1 MPNAGAFSITPEM
14 LHKASV
20 DTDRVRNDTQGHI
33 NTLRNQLEQLRG
45 TWEGAAATAFHSLVE
60 RFNNASNKVLQD
72 LQTIS
77 ESLDNSAKQYGHQE
91 EESKSTF
98 TKAEGNFSF

>member
-1 MPNAGAFSITPEM
+1 MPNGAFEITPEQ

-20 DTDRVRNDTQGHI
+20 DTDRVRNDTMGHI
-33 NTLRNQLEQLRG
+33 NNLRSQLGGL
-45 TWEGAAATAFHSLVE
+45 EGAWKGGAATAFHSLIE

-77 ESLDNSAKQYGHQE
+77 ESLDSAAKQYGHQE

>member
-1 MPNAGAFSITPEM
+1 MPNGAFEITPEQ

-20 DTDRVRNDTQGHI
+20 DTDRVRNDTMGHI
-33 NTLRNQLEQLRG
+33 NTLRGQLGQLDG
-45 TWEGAAATAFHSLVE
+45 AWTGAAATAFHSLIE

-77 ESLDNSAKQYGHQE
+77 ESLDSAAKQYGHQE

-98 TKAEGNFSF
+98 TKAEGQFNF

>member
-1 MPNAGAFSITPEM
+1 MPNGAFSITPEM

-20 DTDRVRNDTQGHI
+20 DTDRVRNDTLGHI
-33 NTLRNQLEQLRG
+33 NSLKSQLGGLEGAWQ
-45 TWEGAAATAFHSLVE
+45 GAAATAFHSLIQ
-60 RFNNASNKVLQD
+60 RFNDASNKVLQD

-77 ESLDNSAKQYGHQE
+77 ESLASSAKQYGHQE

-98 TKAEGNFSF
+98 TKAEGQFNF

>member
-1 MPNAGAFSITPEM
+1 MPNGAFSITPEM

-20 DTDRVRNDTQGHI
+20 DTDRVRNDTQAHI
-33 NTLRNQLEQLRG
+33 NGLRNQLGGLEGLWQ
-45 TWEGAAATAFHSLVE
+45 GAAATAFHSLIQ
-60 RFNNASNKVLQD
+60 RFNDAANKVLAD

-77 ESLDNSAKQYGHQE
+77 ESLETSAKQYGHQE

-98 TKAEGNFSF
+98 TKAEGQFGF

>member
-1 MPNAGAFSITPEM
+1 MPNGTFEITPEM

-20 DTDRVRNDTQGHI
+20 DTDRVRNDTQGYI
-33 NTLRNQLEQLRG
+33 NTLRNQLGSLEG
-45 TWEGAAATAFHSLVE
+45 AWAGAAATAFHSLIG
-60 RFNNASNKVLQD
+60 RFNEASNKVLQD

-77 ESLDNSAKQYGHQE
+77 ESLATSAKEYGHRE
-91 EESKSTF
+91 EESQSTF

>member
-1 MPNAGAFSITPEM
+1 MPTGAFEITPEQ

-20 DTDRVRNDTQGHI
+20 DTDRVRNDTLGHI
-33 NTLRNQLEQLRG
+33 NSLRGQLGQLE
-45 TWEGAAATAFHSLVE
+45 GAWAGEASVAFHSLID
-60 RFNNASNKVLQD
+60 RFNNAANKVLAD

-77 ESLDNSAKQYGHQE
+77 ESLDSAAKQYGFRE